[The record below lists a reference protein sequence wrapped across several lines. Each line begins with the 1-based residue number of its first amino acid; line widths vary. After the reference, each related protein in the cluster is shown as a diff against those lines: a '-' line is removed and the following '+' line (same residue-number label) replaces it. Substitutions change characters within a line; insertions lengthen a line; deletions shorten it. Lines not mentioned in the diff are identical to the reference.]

1 MSQIIHLASR
11 RRTGDGKGVLSWK
24 ERNHLDRLMA
34 TRHLDLVHDHPRPLD
49 PYERRPGLVLVAV
62 LDTPSTR
69 SLRTPT
75 GNAEFLAESSVGSDY
90 DVELVAEPCPV
101 IDGPICLRVVFFVL
115 RLFFINHWPDP
126 FPFPLRLRLPL
137 RRFLH
142 EIILILVILLDPF
155 HLLLEWFLLGFTL
168 DLFLVLRFNYF
179 AIQGSKGNLFANLR
193 PTVEDE
199 YTEGRGVRFDFV
211 DPLRK

>member
-1 MSQIIHLASR
+1 
-11 RRTGDGKGVLSWK
+11 
-24 ERNHLDRLMA
+24 MA
-34 TRHLDLVHDHPRPLD
+34 TRHLDLVHDHSCPLD
-49 PYERRPGLVLVAV
+49 PHERRPGLVLVTV

-75 GNAEFLAESSVGSDY
+75 SNTEFLAEGSVGSDY

-101 IDGPICLRVVFFVL
+101 IDGLICQRDVSFVL

-126 FPFPLRLRLPL
+126 FPFPLPLRLPL

-193 PTVEDE
+193 PTLEDE
-199 YTEGRGVRFDFV
+199 YTEGRGMHFDFA